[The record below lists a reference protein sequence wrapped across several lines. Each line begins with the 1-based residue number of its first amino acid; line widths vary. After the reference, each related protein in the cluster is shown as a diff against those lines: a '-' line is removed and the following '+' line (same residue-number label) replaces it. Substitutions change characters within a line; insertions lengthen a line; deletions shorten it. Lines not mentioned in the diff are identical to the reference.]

1 MVGRWVASYD
11 VAWEFQPGYKVRD
24 SPSNPTS
31 STHHSDSNRI
41 TTASMA
47 STITTI
53 SPVSGSPIITRQSV
67 TESHFPAILA
77 TAQKAFSTF
86 RHTHPLAARQEIVK
100 KALQVLGSRADE
112 LGKEITEQMGRPIAY
127 TPKEVATAVKRGEYL
142 LKVSD
147 EALKDTPGE
156 AEEGFRRWIR
166 KEPLGVVL
174 VIFAWNVSLLW
185 GLVGLTG

>member
-1 MVGRWVASYD
+1 
-11 VAWEFQPGYKVRD
+11 
-24 SPSNPTS
+24 
-31 STHHSDSNRI
+31 
-41 TTASMA
+41 
-47 STITTI
+47 
-53 SPVSGSPIITRQSV
+53 
-67 TESHFPAILA
+67 
-77 TAQKAFSTF
+77 
-86 RHTHPLAARQEIVK
+86 
-100 KALQVLGSRADE
+100 
-112 LGKEITEQMGRPIAY
+112 
-127 TPKEVATAVKRGEYL
+127 VATAVKRGEYL